1 MKLNFNRL
9 SLCALLVLSPFVANA
24 SDKAKEYYPHTN
36 IEILTLSNDA
46 QLACEAI
53 LCLSTNKR
61 PHECNKSLKKYFSLR
76 AKKWHQTVTKRKNF
90 LKLCPVSDGEVDI
103 DSLASTRDSCDKKF
117 FGGFNRK
124 IDKCAQEDENNY
136 QGLTQNQE
144 QDLQNAVAQYQN
156 AIDESKTTQT
166 ESHEVAEQTQP
177 TTTSQASQAGW
188 GDGSEA
194 ITGGAGLVG
203 DATCVHWA
211 GSRRLAPSTKYKIS
225 FSRLGS
231 STREI
236 SEFTTS
242 DLGHFSLCLANSAFD
257 HNKTITLTDENGNVV
272 YEKNK
277 KSNSIDNRRVT
288 ETKLGRFYQL
298 HNTPISDEDKLRE
311 DQGGTYWIH

>member
-61 PHECNKSLKKYFSLR
+61 PHECNK
-76 AKKWHQTVTKRKNF
+76 KWHQTVTKRKNF

-103 DSLASTRDSCDKKF
+103 DSIASTRDSCDKKF

-124 IDKCAQEDENNY
+124 VDKCAQEEENNY
-136 QGLTQNQE
+136 QGLAQNQE

-156 AIDESKTTQT
+156 AIDEAKITQT
-166 ESHEVAEQTQP
+166 ETVQETEQQQP
-177 TTTSQASQAGW
+177 KNTSQA
-188 GDGSEA
+188 
-194 ITGGAGLVG
+194 
-203 DATCVHWA
+203 
-211 GSRRLAPSTKYKIS
+211 
-225 FSRLGS
+225 S

-242 DLGHFSLCLANSAFD
+242 QGGEFSLCLADSAFD
-257 HNKTITLTDENGNVV
+257 SNKEITLTDESGNVIYV
-272 YEKNK
+272 KNK
-277 KSNSIDNRRVT
+277 KSNSIDSRSVT

-311 DQGGTYWIH
+311 DQSGTYWIH

>member
-1 MKLNFNRL
+1 MKKTMKKL
-9 SLCALLVLSPFVANA
+9 SIVAALFAASNA
-24 SDKAKEYYPHTN
+24 FAQDIQPRGADDL
-36 IEILTLSNDA
+36 LTGDTR
-46 QLACEAI
+46 LACEAI
-53 LCLSTNKR
+53 LCLSSSSR
-61 PHECNKSLKKYFSLR
+61 PSECAASLKKYYSLR

-90 LKLCPVSDGEVDI
+90 LKLCPLSDGEVDI
-103 DSLASTRDSCDKKF
+103 DSIASTRDSCDKKF

-124 IDKCAQEDENNY
+124 MDKCTQEENNY
-136 QGLTQNQE
+136 QGLAQNQE
-144 QDLQNAVAQYQN
+144 QDLQNTIAQYQN
-156 AIDESKTTQT
+156 AIDEAKITQT
-166 ESHEVAEQTQP
+166 ETVQETEQQQP
-177 TTTSQASQAGW
+177 KNTSQAGW
-188 GDGSEA
+188 SDGSEQ
-194 ITGGAGLVG
+194 ITGGGGLVG
-203 DATCVHWA
+203 DSTCLHWS
-211 GSRRLAPSTKYKIS
+211 GSKMLSPSTKYKIS

-311 DQGGTYWIH
+311 DQGGTYRIK

>member
-103 DSLASTRDSCDKKF
+103 DSIASTRDSCDKKF

-124 IDKCAQEDENNY
+124 VDKCAQEEENNY
-136 QGLTQNQE
+136 Q
-144 QDLQNAVAQYQN
+144 VAQYQN

-177 TTTSQASQAGW
+177 TTTSQAGW

-203 DATCVHWA
+203 DHTCVHWA
-211 GSRRLAPSTKYKIS
+211 GSRRLAPSAKYKIS

-242 DLGHFSLCLANSAFD
+242 QGGEFSLCLADSAFD
-257 HNKTITLTDENGNVV
+257 SNKEITLTDESGNVV
-272 YEKNK
+272 YVKNK
-277 KSNSIDNRRVT
+277 KSNSIDSRSVT

-311 DQGGTYWIH
+311 DQSGTYWIH

>member
-103 DSLASTRDSCDKKF
+103 DSIASTRDSCDKKF

-124 IDKCAQEDENNY
+124 VDKCAQEEENNY
-136 QGLTQNQE
+136 QGLAQNQE

-177 TTTSQASQAGW
+177 TTTSQAGW

-211 GSRRLAPSTKYKIS
+211 GSTRLAPSTKYKIS

-242 DLGHFSLCLANSAFD
+242 QGGEFSLCLADSAFD
-257 HNKTITLTDENGNVV
+257 SNKEITLTDESGNVIYV
-272 YEKNK
+272 KNK
-277 KSNSIDNRRVT
+277 KSNSIDSRSVT

-311 DQGGTYWIH
+311 DQSGTYWIH

>member
-1 MKLNFNRL
+1 MKKL
-9 SLCALLVLSPFVANA
+9 SIVAALFAASNA
-24 SDKAKEYYPHTN
+24 FAQDIQPRGADDL
-36 IEILTLSNDA
+36 LTGDTR
-46 QLACEAI
+46 LACEAI
-53 LCLSTNKR
+53 LCLSSSSR
-61 PHECNKSLKKYFSLR
+61 PSECAASLKKYYSLR

-90 LKLCPVSDGEVDI
+90 LKLCPLSDGEVDI
-103 DSLASTRDSCDKKF
+103 DSIASTRDSCDKKF

-124 IDKCAQEDENNY
+124 MDKCTQEENNY
-136 QGLTQNQE
+136 QGLAQNQE
-144 QDLQNAVAQYQN
+144 QDLQNTIAQYQN
-156 AIDESKTTQT
+156 AIDEAKITQT
-166 ESHEVAEQTQP
+166 ETVQETEQQQP
-177 TTTSQASQAGW
+177 KNTSQAGW
-188 GDGSEA
+188 SDGSEQ
-194 ITGGAGLVG
+194 ITGGGGLVG
-203 DATCVHWA
+203 DSTCLHWS
-211 GSRRLAPSTKYKIS
+211 GSKMLSPSTKYKIS

-311 DQGGTYWIH
+311 DQGGTYWIK